1 MMFSMKKT
9 VFTSSA
15 AVAALVLAA
24 CGSGSAETSAP
35 QTSAATT
42 SAAATSAS
50 ATSSQATTSASPSP
64 TLEGPAETGAL
75 LTALEQGLA
84 ARPGGI
90 VVQVDEEDETQ
101 DSFDLAIV
109 VDGIKHEFTLFADG
123 SVADE
128 KTSEDAEDVARAA
141 TAQVLAADAVRTAA
155 EGRGG
160 QVATDLDLDD
170 QNGALVWEVD
180 FEDAR
185 GNDLGSVKVD
195 ALTGDVV
202 PAE

>member
-1 MMFSMKKT
+1 MFSMKKT

-15 AVAALVLAA
+15 AVVALALTA
-24 CGSGSAETSAP
+24 CGSAGSAETSTP

-42 SAAATSAS
+42 DAATS
-50 ATSSQATTSASPSP
+50 SSQAATSASPSP

-75 LTALEQGLA
+75 LAALEQGLA
-84 ARPGGI
+84 ARPGGT

-185 GNDLGSVKVD
+185 GNDVGSVKVD
-195 ALTGDVV
+195 ALTGEVL

>member
-1 MMFSMKKT
+1 MIMMFSMKKT
-9 VFTSSA
+9 VLVSSG
-15 AVAALVLAA
+15 AVLALTLAA

-35 QTSAATT
+35 QTSVATS
-42 SAAATSAS
+42 SAAAD
-50 ATSSQATTSASPSP
+50 SQATASASPSP
-64 TLEGPAETGAL
+64 TTIEGPAETGAL
-75 LTALEQGLA
+75 IAAIEQGLV
-84 ARPGGI
+84 ARPGGT

-101 DSFDLAIV
+101 DSFDLAVV
-109 VDGIKHEFTLFADG
+109 VDGVKHEFTLFADG

-141 TAQVLAADAVRTAA
+141 AAQVLAADAVRTAA

-160 QVATDLDLDD
+160 QVATDLDIDD
-170 QNGALVWEVD
+170 QNGALMWEVD

-195 ALTGDVV
+195 ALTGEVV
-202 PAE
+202 PVG

>member
-15 AVAALVLAA
+15 AVVALALTA
-24 CGSGSAETSAP
+24 CGSAGSAETSAP

-42 SAAATSAS
+42 AAATS
-50 ATSSQATTSASPSP
+50 SSQAAMSASPSP
-64 TLEGPAETGAL
+64 TLEGPAETGTL
-75 LTALEQGLA
+75 LAALEQGLA

-90 VVQVDEEDETQ
+90 VVQADEEDETQ

-109 VDGIKHEFTLFADG
+109 VDGVKHEFTLFADG
-123 SVADE
+123 SIADE
-128 KTSEDAEDVARAA
+128 ETSDDADDVARAGA
-141 TAQVLAADAVRTAA
+141 AQVLAADAVRTAA

-185 GNDLGSVKVD
+185 GNDVGSVKVD
-195 ALTGDVV
+195 ALTGEVL

>member
-1 MMFSMKKT
+1 MMFSVKKT
-9 VFTSSA
+9 VLVSSG
-15 AVAALVLAA
+15 AVLALALAA
-24 CGSGSAETSAP
+24 CGSNSTETSAP
-35 QTSAATT
+35 RTSVATS
-42 SAAATSAS
+42 SAAAD
-50 ATSSQATTSASPSP
+50 SQVTASASPSP
-64 TLEGPAETGAL
+64 TIEGPAETGAL
-75 LTALEQGLA
+75 LAAIEQGLA
-84 ARPGGI
+84 ARPGGT

-141 TAQVLAADAVRTAA
+141 AAQVLAADAVRTAA

-195 ALTGDVV
+195 ALTGEVV

>member
-1 MMFSMKKT
+1 MFSMKKT

-15 AVAALVLAA
+15 AVAALALAA

-42 SAAATSAS
+42 AAA
-50 ATSSQATTSASPSP
+50 ATSSQAATSASPSP
-64 TLEGPAETGAL
+64 TVEGPAETGAL

-84 ARPGGI
+84 ARPGGT

-101 DSFDLAIV
+101 DSFDLDIV
-109 VDGIKHEFTLFADG
+109 VDGVKHEFTLFADG
-123 SVADE
+123 SIADE
-128 KTSEDAEDVARAA
+128 ETSDDADDVARAA
-141 TAQVLAADAVRTAA
+141 AAQVLAADAVRTAA

-185 GNDLGSVKVD
+185 GNDVGSVKVD

>member
-1 MMFSMKKT
+1 MFSMKKT

-42 SAAATSAS
+42 SAAATSTS
-50 ATSSQATTSASPSP
+50 ATSSQAATSASSSP
-64 TLEGPAETGAL
+64 TPEGPAETGAL
-75 LTALEQGLA
+75 LAALEQGLA

-109 VDGIKHEFTLFADG
+109 VDGVKHEFTLFADG
-123 SVADE
+123 SIADE
-128 KTSEDAEDVARAA
+128 ETSDDADDVARAA
-141 TAQVLAADAVRTAA
+141 AAQVLAADAVRTAA

-185 GNDLGSVKVD
+185 GNDVGSVKVD
-195 ALTGDVV
+195 ALTGEVL

>member
-1 MMFSMKKT
+1 MFSMKKT

-15 AVAALVLAA
+15 AVAALALAA

-42 SAAATSAS
+42 TAA
-50 ATSSQATTSASPSP
+50 ATSSQAATSASPSP
-64 TLEGPAETGAL
+64 TVEGPAETGAL

-90 VVQVDEEDETQ
+90 VVQADEEDETQ
-101 DSFDLAIV
+101 DSFDLDIV
-109 VDGIKHEFTLFADG
+109 VDGVKHELTVFADG
-123 SVADE
+123 SIADE
-128 KTSEDAEDVARAA
+128 ETSDDADDVARAA
-141 TAQVLAADAVRTAA
+141 AAQVLAADAVRTAA

-185 GNDLGSVKVD
+185 GNDVGSVKVD
-195 ALTGDVV
+195 ALTGEVL
-202 PAE
+202 PTE

>member
-1 MMFSMKKT
+1 MIMMFSMKKT
-9 VFTSSA
+9 VLVSSG
-15 AVAALVLAA
+15 AVLALTLAA

-35 QTSAATT
+35 QTSVATS
-42 SAAATSAS
+42 SAAAG
-50 ATSSQATTSASPSP
+50 SQATASASPSP
-64 TLEGPAETGAL
+64 TTIEGPAETGAL
-75 LTALEQGLA
+75 IAAIEQGLV
-84 ARPGGI
+84 ARPGGT

-101 DSFDLAIV
+101 DSFDLAVV
-109 VDGIKHEFTLFADG
+109 VDGVKHEFTLFADG

-160 QVATDLDLDD
+160 QVATDLDIDD
-170 QNGALVWEVD
+170 QNGALMWEVD

-195 ALTGDVV
+195 ALTGEVV
-202 PAE
+202 PVG

>member
-1 MMFSMKKT
+1 MFSMKKT

-42 SAAATSAS
+42 GAAATSAS
-50 ATSSQATTSASPSP
+50 ATSSQAATSASPSP
-64 TLEGPAETGAL
+64 TPEGPAETGAL
-75 LTALEQGLA
+75 LAAIEQGLA
-84 ARPGGI
+84 ARPGGT

-141 TAQVLAADAVRTAA
+141 AAQVLAADAVRTAA

>member
-1 MMFSMKKT
+1 MFSMKKT

-15 AVAALVLAA
+15 AVAALALAA

-42 SAAATSAS
+42 AAA
-50 ATSSQATTSASPSP
+50 ATSSQAATSASPSP
-64 TLEGPAETGAL
+64 TVEGPAETGAL

-90 VVQVDEEDETQ
+90 VVQADEEDETQ
-101 DSFDLAIV
+101 DSFDLDIV
-109 VDGIKHEFTLFADG
+109 VDGVKHELTVFADG
-123 SVADE
+123 SIADE
-128 KTSEDAEDVARAA
+128 ETSDDADDVARAA
-141 TAQVLAADAVRTAA
+141 AAQVLAADAVRTAA

-185 GNDLGSVKVD
+185 GNDVGSVKVD
-195 ALTGDVV
+195 ALTGEVL

>member
-1 MMFSMKKT
+1 MFSMKKT

-90 VVQVDEEDETQ
+90 VVQADEEDETQ
-101 DSFDLAIV
+101 DSFDLDIV
-109 VDGIKHEFTLFADG
+109 VDGVKHELTVFADG
-123 SVADE
+123 SIADE
-128 KTSEDAEDVARAA
+128 ETSDDADDVARATA
-141 TAQVLAADAVRTAA
+141 AQVLAADAVRTAA

-185 GNDLGSVKVD
+185 GNAVGSVKVD
-195 ALTGDVV
+195 ALTGEVL

>member
-1 MMFSMKKT
+1 MFSMKKT

>member
-1 MMFSMKKT
+1 MFSMKKT

-15 AVAALVLAA
+15 AVAALALAA

-42 SAAATSAS
+42 TAA
-50 ATSSQATTSASPSP
+50 ATSSQAATSASPSP
-64 TLEGPAETGAL
+64 TVEGPAETGAL

-84 ARPGGI
+84 ARPGGT

-101 DSFDLAIV
+101 DSFDLDIV
-109 VDGIKHEFTLFADG
+109 VDGVKHEFTLFADG
-123 SVADE
+123 SIADE
-128 KTSEDAEDVARAA
+128 ETSDDADDVARAA
-141 TAQVLAADAVRTAA
+141 AAQVLAADAVRTAA

>member
-1 MMFSMKKT
+1 MFSMKKT

-90 VVQVDEEDETQ
+90 VVQADEEDDTQ
-101 DSFDLAIV
+101 DSFDLDIV
-109 VDGIKHEFTLFADG
+109 VDGVKHEFTVFADG
-123 SVADE
+123 SIADE
-128 KTSEDAEDVARAA
+128 ETSDDADDVARAA
-141 TAQVLAADAVRTAA
+141 AAQVLAADAVRTAA

-180 FEDAR
+180 FEDAG
-185 GNDLGSVKVD
+185 GNDVGSVKID
-195 ALTGDVV
+195 ALTGEVL

>member
-1 MMFSMKKT
+1 MFSMKKT

-24 CGSGSAETSAP
+24 CGSGRAETSAP

-42 SAAATSAS
+42 GAT
-50 ATSSQATTSASPSP
+50 ATSSQAATSASPSP
-64 TLEGPAETGAL
+64 TIEGPAETGAL

-90 VVQVDEEDETQ
+90 VVQADEEDETQ
-101 DSFDLAIV
+101 DSFDLDIV
-109 VDGIKHEFTLFADG
+109 VDGVKHELTVFADG
-123 SVADE
+123 SIADGSIADE
-128 KTSEDAEDVARAA
+128 ETSDDADDVARAA
-141 TAQVLAADAVRTAA
+141 AAQVLAADAVRTAA

-185 GNDLGSVKVD
+185 GNDVGSVKVD
-195 ALTGDVV
+195 ALTGEVL

>member
-1 MMFSMKKT
+1 MIMMFSMKKT
-9 VFTSSA
+9 VLVSSG
-15 AVAALVLAA
+15 AVLALTLAA

-35 QTSAATT
+35 QTSVATS
-42 SAAATSAS
+42 SAAAG
-50 ATSSQATTSASPSP
+50 SQATASASPSP
-64 TLEGPAETGAL
+64 TTIEGPAETGAL
-75 LTALEQGLA
+75 IAAIEQGLV
-84 ARPGGI
+84 ARPGGT

-101 DSFDLAIV
+101 DSFDLAVV
-109 VDGIKHEFTLFADG
+109 VDGVKHEFTLFADG

-141 TAQVLAADAVRTAA
+141 AAQVLAADAVRTAA

-160 QVATDLDLDD
+160 QVATDLDIDD
-170 QNGALVWEVD
+170 QNGALMWEVD

-195 ALTGDVV
+195 ALTGEVV
-202 PAE
+202 PVG

>member
-1 MMFSMKKT
+1 MFSMKKT

-24 CGSGSAETSAP
+24 CGSGRAETSAP
-35 QTSAATT
+35 QTSTATT
-42 SAAATSAS
+42 GAA

-90 VVQVDEEDETQ
+90 VVQADEEDETQ
-101 DSFDLAIV
+101 DSFDLDIV
-109 VDGIKHEFTLFADG
+109 VDGVKHELTVFADG
-123 SVADE
+123 SIADE
-128 KTSEDAEDVARAA
+128 ETSDDADDVARATA
-141 TAQVLAADAVRTAA
+141 AQVLAADAVRTAA

-185 GNDLGSVKVD
+185 GNDVGSVKID
-195 ALTGDVV
+195 ALTGEVL

>member
-9 VFTSSA
+9 VLVSSG
-15 AVAALVLAA
+15 AVLALTLAA

-35 QTSAATT
+35 QTSVATS
-42 SAAATSAS
+42 SAAAG
-50 ATSSQATTSASPSP
+50 SQATASASPSP
-64 TLEGPAETGAL
+64 TTIEGPAETGAL
-75 LTALEQGLA
+75 IAAIEQGLV
-84 ARPGGI
+84 ARPGGT

-101 DSFDLAIV
+101 DSFDLAVV
-109 VDGIKHEFTLFADG
+109 VDGVKHEFTLFADG

-128 KTSEDAEDVARAA
+128 RTSEDAEDVARAA
-141 TAQVLAADAVRTAA
+141 AAQVLAADAVRTAA

-160 QVATDLDLDD
+160 QVATDLDIDD
-170 QNGALVWEVD
+170 QNGALMWEVD

-195 ALTGDVV
+195 ALTGEVV
-202 PAE
+202 PVG

>member
-1 MMFSMKKT
+1 MFSMKKT

-15 AVAALVLAA
+15 TVAALALAA

-42 SAAATSAS
+42 SAS
-50 ATSSQATTSASPSP
+50 ATSSQAATSASPSP
-64 TLEGPAETGAL
+64 TPEGPAETGAL
-75 LTALEQGLA
+75 LAALEQGLA

-90 VVQVDEEDETQ
+90 VVQADEEDDTQ
-101 DSFDLAIV
+101 DSFDLDIV
-109 VDGIKHEFTLFADG
+109 VDGVKHEFTVFADG
-123 SVADE
+123 SIADE
-128 KTSEDAEDVARAA
+128 ETSDDADDVARAA
-141 TAQVLAADAVRTAA
+141 AAQVLAADAVRTAA

-185 GNDLGSVKVD
+185 GNDVGSVKVD
-195 ALTGDVV
+195 ALTGEVL